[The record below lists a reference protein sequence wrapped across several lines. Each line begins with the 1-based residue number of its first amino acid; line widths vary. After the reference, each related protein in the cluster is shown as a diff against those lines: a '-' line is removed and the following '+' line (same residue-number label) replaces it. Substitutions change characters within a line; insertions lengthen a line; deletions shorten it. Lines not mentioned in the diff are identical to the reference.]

1 MMLKTSCTCNKLLY
15 DKKKKYTWAL
25 LFKKTVKK
33 THTHTHKT
41 NAQIQ
46 PRKFERSIRSRP
58 KNAGL
63 KAAKEDVPN

>member
-1 MMLKTSCTCNKLLY
+1 
-15 DKKKKYTWAL
+15 